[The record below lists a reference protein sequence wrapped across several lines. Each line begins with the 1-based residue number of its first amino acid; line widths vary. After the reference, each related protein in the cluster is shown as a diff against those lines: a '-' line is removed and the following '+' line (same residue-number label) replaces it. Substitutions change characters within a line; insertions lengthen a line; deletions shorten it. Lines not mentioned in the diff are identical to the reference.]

1 MGDWVSC
8 PDNNPWTLPDGA
20 RIRTTVEGIRHT
32 VRVPQNPWLPSGY
45 TGAHIDLQDLGGC
58 VWEYWSEEATEG
70 PSEFVAGFE
79 AAAAETRWQIRRV
92 RLLGWLRLL
101 CAVTAALAVSAAAA
115 VACGT
120 VAYLAGVVVALAAAA
135 AAIVVS
141 GRITRMDRE
150 ARRG

>member
-32 VRVPQNPWLPSGY
+32 VRVPQNPWLPSGF
-45 TGAHIDLQDLGGC
+45 TGAHIDLQDLGEC
-58 VWEYWSEEATEG
+58 VWEYWSEEASEG

-92 RLLGWLRLL
+92 RLLGWLRV
-101 CAVTAALAVSAAAA
+101 CAFLGVSLAVMGLAVSWL
-115 VACGT
+115 GT
-120 VAYLAGVVVALAAAA
+120 ITLVVTAPLALAAAVV
-135 AAIVVS
+135 AIVLS
-141 GRITRMDRE
+141 SRITRMDRE